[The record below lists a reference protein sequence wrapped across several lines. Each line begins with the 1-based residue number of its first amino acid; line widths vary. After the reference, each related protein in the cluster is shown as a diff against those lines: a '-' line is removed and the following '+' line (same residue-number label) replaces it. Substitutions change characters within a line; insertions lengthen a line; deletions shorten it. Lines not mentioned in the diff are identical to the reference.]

1 MKLSIEFDWKELA
14 ALSGA
19 ILIGLGAGVIGSSL
33 LEKSN
38 DIQESPE
45 SPVNLDGYNLYE
57 IK

>member
-1 MKLSIEFDWKELA
+1 MKLSIEFDCKELA